1 MSPNA
6 PHSAN
11 HADRIAFYLTGR
23 RAEGLP
29 AAGRL
34 RPALQAGYRNLAAL
48 RHDFPLVLARSGDTP
63 APSLRSLVDAA
74 LARIA
79 TGANA
84 ERTRRQVLCVE
95 HEVRVMLQEGAEG
108 SLGELWGKAVQRL
121 AAERDATFAD
131 SAKRARSAMAV
142 DGPLLGCDGALP
154 QRLLRHVWQQVQQRK
169 EAALRDRLVRLIKQL
184 SDILRAEFEH
194 SDAGRTAPQL
204 KASVSSGYAELFD
217 FDAMSR
223 LLSHAVPRE
232 PMPEAR
238 RDRIRR
244 LLGVLDSQPFVA
256 LPDAAAAKAAGNEVF
271 GYLFDSCESG
281 LAAWKGRLPRL
292 VELSRAIEIAELEID
307 GRYNPARHDALFESY
322 GANGLEPEEL
332 NQFPD
337 YLVCLDGDTLGA
349 TEQARLMEILGSDL
363 PIKLLYRIDDL
374 IEAPQGAQG
383 AQSPGLRGRQIAH
396 MAMGLNH
403 VFVLHAPASNLVRCG
418 ERIADGMRF
427 AGPALFCVFSGV
439 RGGPSGQAPY
449 LTAAAAMESRAFP
462 AFVYDPAG
470 GPDWAS
476 RFSLAGNPQPEL
488 DWPIHRFEFE
498 DAKHQRVSED
508 LAFSFV
514 DFVAA
519 DPRFASHL
527 AILPG
532 APADEDLAAVDALL
546 LRERRG
552 LPEKVPFVRMIDDAD
567 KLHTVIVDER
577 LMREAR
583 RWREM
588 WHSLQELG
596 GVHNSH
602 AERLLARE
610 RAAWEAELAAMPAAV
625 AVPMAGPAPTVAAAA
640 AVAQPQAAEEPAE
653 PEHSRDEAY
662 IETARCSTCN
672 ECTTLNP
679 KMFAYDNNKQAYIAN
694 LKAGSYA
701 QLVEAA
707 ESCQVS
713 VIHPGKPWDANE
725 PGLDELL
732 KRAEPFR

>member
-6 PHSAN
+6 Q

-23 RAEGLP
+23 RAEGLTE
-29 AAGRL
+29 AGRL

-95 HEVRVMLQEGAEG
+95 HEVRVMLQEGADG
-108 SLGELWGKAVQRL
+108 SLGELWGRAVQRL
-121 AAERDATFAD
+121 AAERDASFAD
-131 SAKRARSAMAV
+131 SAKRARAAMAV
-142 DGPLLGCDGALP
+142 DGPLLGCDGTLP

-169 EAALRDRLVRLIKQL
+169 ETALRERLVRLIKKL

-204 KASVSSGYAELFD
+204 KASVGSGYAELFD

-223 LLSHAVPRE
+223 LLSRAVPRE

-238 RDRIRR
+238 RERIRR
-244 LLGVLDSQPFVA
+244 LLGVLDSQPFIA
-256 LPDAAAAKAAGNEVF
+256 LPDPAAAKAAGNEVY

-292 VELSRAIEIAELEID
+292 VELARAIEVAELEID
-307 GRYNPARHDALFESY
+307 GRYNPARHDVLFESY

-349 TEQARLMEILGSDL
+349 AEQARLMEILGSDL

-374 IEAPQGAQG
+374 LDAPQGAQG

-418 ERIADGMRF
+418 ERIAGGMRF

-439 RGGPSGQAPY
+439 RGGPSGQPPY

-462 AFVYDPAG
+462 AFVYDPSG

-514 DFVAA
+514 DFMAA

-552 LPEKVPFVRMIDDAD
+552 LPEKVPCVRMIDDAD

-625 AVPMAGPAPTVAAAA
+625 AAPVAAPVPVAATAA

-653 PEHSRDEAY
+653 PERSRDDAY

-679 KMFAYDNNKQAYIAN
+679 KMFAYDNNKQAYIAD

-713 VIHPGKPWDANE
+713 VIHPGKPWDSNE
-725 PGLDELL
+725 PGLEELL
-732 KRAEPFR
+732 KRAEAFR

>member
-1 MSPNA
+1 MSPTA
-6 PHSAN
+6 T

-23 RAEGLP
+23 RAEGLGD
-29 AAGRL
+29 AGRL

-48 RHDFPLVLARSGDTP
+48 RHDFPLVLARSGDAV
-63 APSLRSLVDAA
+63 APSLRALVDAA
-74 LARIA
+74 IARIA
-79 TGANA
+79 AGTDA
-84 ERTRRQVLCVE
+84 ERTRRQVLRVE
-95 HEVRVMLQEGAEG
+95 QEVRLMVHEGTEG
-108 SLGELWGKAVQRL
+108 SLGELWSQAVQRL
-121 AAERDATFAD
+121 APERDASFAA
-131 SAKRARSAMAV
+131 SAKRARGALAA
-142 DGPLLGCDGALP
+142 DGPLLRCDATLP
-154 QRLLRHVWQQVQQRK
+154 QRLLRHVWQQGQQRK
-169 EAALRDRLVRLIKQL
+169 EAALRERLVRLIKQL

-194 SDAGRTAPQL
+194 SGAGRTAPQL
-204 KASVSSGYAELFD
+204 KASVSSGYADMFD
-217 FDAMSR
+217 FDAMSK
-223 LLSHAVPRE
+223 LLSRAVPRE

-238 RDRIRR
+238 RERIRR

-256 LPDAAAAKAAGNEVF
+256 LPDADAAEAAGDEVY
-271 GYLFDSCESG
+271 GYLFDSCESA

-292 VELSRAIEIAELEID
+292 VELARAIEVSELEID
-307 GRYNPARHDALFESY
+307 GRYNPARHDPLFEAY
-322 GANGLEPEEL
+322 GANGLEPAEL

-337 YLVCLDGDTLGA
+337 YLVCLDGDALGA
-349 TEQARLMEILGSDL
+349 AEQARLIEILASDL

-374 IEAPQGAQG
+374 LDAPQGAQG
-383 AQSPGLRGRQIAH
+383 APSPGLRARQIAH

-403 VFVLHAPASNLVRCG
+403 VFVLHAPASHLVRFG
-418 ERIADGMRF
+418 ERLADGMRF

-462 AFVYDPAG
+462 AFIYDPSG
-470 GPDWAS
+470 GSDWAS

-508 LAFSFV
+508 VAFSFI

-552 LPEKVPFVRMIDDAD
+552 LPEKVPCVRMIDDED
-567 KLHTVIVDER
+567 RLHTIVVDER

-610 RAAWEAELAAMPAAV
+610 RAAWEAELAA
-625 AVPMAGPAPTVAAAA
+625 VPAAAA
-640 AVAQPQAAEEPAE
+640 PAAAPAPAADAAPASAATAAAPAAEEPAE
-653 PEHSRDEAY
+653 AERSRDDAY

-672 ECTTLNP
+672 ECTQLNP
-679 KMFAYDNNKQAYIAN
+679 KMFAYDSNKQAYIAD
-694 LKAGSYA
+694 LKAGTYA

-713 VIHPGKPWDANE
+713 VIHPGKPWDEKE
-725 PGLDELL
+725 PGLEELL